1 VSEISPKAVSLIGK
15 VDQYVGDA
23 TSAQGYVVAL
33 GNLEGYIASLESEL
47 ASLQSRLAAY
57 EEGYD

>member
-1 VSEISPKAVSLIGK
+1 MGK